1 MKKVWKHGVFSG
13 VLRLKFPRFAYACAT
28 KVRNVPVVA
37 PVISAMCQCCLNLV
51 PREVLASFLNLEAYE
66 AFNKFL
72 KSKLLQHA
80 LFCHVGDRSLFC
92 ILTQTEMSEEY
103 EFLRLRYPCPGKR
116 RPWERDWC
124 RPELTPRSNVW
135 ACARNCRNIEQRLSS
150 ASIKFLW
157 LIQIRD
163 PSGISPA
170 LDNALST
177 LLSCCSQHFFPVR
190 VLASFI
196 HFLPVVTLSDNDSK
210 QIAAATS
217 FRMSTLLT
225 LRTFLVKVKKI

>member
-1 MKKVWKHGVFSG
+1 MPQKFFDLVKSSNFCAPLKPGFVRFTTEHGESG
-13 VLRLKFPRFAYACAT
+13 ESKAVTSLRERTLRL
-28 KVRNVPVVA
+28 
-37 PVISAMCQCCLNLV
+37 SQ
-51 PREVLASFLNLEAYE
+51 S
-66 AFNKFL
+66 
-72 KSKLLQHA
+72 
-80 LFCHVGDRSLFC
+80 
-92 ILTQTEMSEEY
+92 
-103 EFLRLRYPCPGKR
+103 
-116 RPWERDWC
+116 
-124 RPELTPRSNVW
+124 TPRSNVW
-135 ACARNCRNIEQRLSS
+135 ACARNCRNIEQRLSL

-157 LIQIRD
+157 LRQIHD

-217 FRMSTLLT
+217 FRMSPLLT
-225 LRTFLVKVKKI
+225 VRTFLVKVKKN